1 MATKP
6 KPNPHLLR
14 PPVEFPEDQPY
25 WDAAREGRLLTKKC
39 QACGEVHHFPRPRC
53 PFCASA
59 DTHWITASGKATI
72 YSFTI
77 QRRAPAPTAPAIV
90 ELAEG
95 PRVITAVVDAD
106 VHALQIG
113 DEVEVIWKPTDN
125 GPPVPLFTTP
135 AAQRARAY
143 AAQAVAATAAAI
155 DPGQA
160 ARVAAMRVAAV
171 VGAGNMGVGITL
183 CLLAAGFDVTLIDQA
198 PDSLERAQLGIA
210 KVLSEGVA
218 RGRWSQ
224 EEADARVARVHPST
238 AFEDLARADLV
249 IEAVWE
255 QLALKQKV
263 FALIDAHAHPD
274 ALLGSNTSTLDID
287 LIAGATRR
295 PERVIGLHFFSPA
308 HVMRLLEIV
317 RGPRTSAQSVD
328 AARAIAL
335 RMKKVGV
342 VVGICEGFV
351 GNRLM
356 IARERQA
363 AKLILEGAL
372 PAQIDRVLTEFG
384 LPMGTFELQD
394 MAGGIEIGY
403 RRRQESGDQNWLMDR
418 FFELGRLGQKAGK
431 GYYRYEPGKRTPLVD
446 PEVTALIEEAS
457 SRAGITRRLIDDVE
471 LRDRLILPM
480 INEGAKLIEEGV
492 VERASDIDAVWLSGF
507 GWPTWK
513 GGPMHWADTQGA
525 AQLLARLRDLQARH
539 GDAFKPAPLIEQ
551 LAREG
556 GSFVGP
562 TLIS

>member
-6 KPNPHLLR
+6 KPNPNLLR
-14 PPVEFPEDQPY
+14 PPIEFPEDQPY
-25 WDAAREGRLLTKKC
+25 WQAAREGRLLTKKC
-39 QACGEVHHFPRPRC
+39 HSCAQVHHFPRPRC
-53 PFCASA
+53 PYCGSA
-59 DTHWITASGKATI
+59 DTHWITASGKGTI
-72 YSFTI
+72 YSFTV
-77 QRRAPAPTAPAIV
+77 QRRAPRPTAPAIV

-113 DEVEVIWKPTDN
+113 DEVEVTWKPTDN

-135 AAQRARAY
+135 SAQRARAY
-143 AAQAVAATAAAI
+143 AAEALALTGAQI
-155 DPGQA
+155 DPAQV
-160 ARVAAMRVAAV
+160 ARVDAMEIAAV

-183 CLLAAGFDVTLIDQA
+183 CLLAAGFKVTLIDQA
-198 PDSLERAQLGIA
+198 EASLERARQNIE
-210 KVLSEGVA
+210 KVLSEGVE

-224 EEADARVARVHPST
+224 EEASARAARVHPST
-238 AFEDLARADLV
+238 AFEDLASAELV

-263 FALIDAHAHPD
+263 FALIDVHAHPD
-274 ALLGSNTSTLDID
+274 AVLGSNTSTLDID
-287 LIAGATRR
+287 QIAGATSR

-317 RGPRTSAQSVD
+317 CGPRTSAQSVD
-328 AARAIAL
+328 AARALAL

-403 RRRQESGDQNWLMDR
+403 RRRQESGDTNWLMDR
-418 FFELGRLGQKAGK
+418 FFDLGRLGQKTGK
-431 GYYRYEPGKRTPLVD
+431 GYYRYEPGKRTPIVD
-446 PEVTALIEEAS
+446 LEVTALIEEAS
-457 SRAGITRRLIDDVE
+457 SRAGITRRAIDDEE

-513 GGPMHWADTQGA
+513 GGPMHWADSLGA
-525 AQLLARLRDLQARH
+525 AHLLARLNNLQVRH
-539 GDAFKPAPLIEQ
+539 GDDFKPAKLIERM
-551 LAREG
+551 AREG

-562 TLIS
+562 M

>member
-6 KPNPHLLR
+6 KPNPNLLR

-25 WDAAREGRLLTKKC
+25 WQAAREGRLLTKKC
-39 QACGEVHHFPRPRC
+39 QACGDVHHFPRPRC
-53 PFCASA
+53 PFCGSA
-59 DTHWITASGKATI
+59 DTQWITASGKGTI

-77 QRRAPAPTAPAIV
+77 QRRAPRPTAPAIV
-90 ELAEG
+90 EMAEG
-95 PRVITAVVDAD
+95 PRIITAIVDAD

-113 DEVEVIWKPTDN
+113 DEVEVTWKPTDN

-143 AAQAVAATAAAI
+143 AAEAVAATAAAI
-155 DPGQA
+155 DPAQV
-160 ARVAAMRVAAV
+160 ARVEAMRVAAV

-183 CLLAAGFDVTLIDQA
+183 CLLAAGFEVILIDQA
-198 PDSLERAQLGIA
+198 EASLERAQQNIGKA
-210 KVLSEGVA
+210 LSEGVA

-224 EEADARVARVHPST
+224 HDADARAARVSPTT
-238 AFEDLARADLV
+238 AFEKLAGADLV

-255 QLALKQKV
+255 QLALKQQV
-263 FALIDAHAHPD
+263 FALIDRHAHPD
-274 ALLGSNTSTLDID
+274 ALLGSNTSTLDVD
-287 LIAGATRR
+287 LIAGATSR

-372 PAQIDRVLTEFG
+372 PAQVDRVLTEFG

-403 RRRQESGDQNWLMDR
+403 RRRQESGDKNWLMDR
-418 FFELGRLGQKAGK
+418 FFELGRLGQKTGK
-431 GYYRYEPGKRTPLVD
+431 GYYLYEPGKRTPIVD
-446 PEVTALIEEAS
+446 PEVTALIKEAS
-457 SRAGITRRLIDDVE
+457 SRAGITRRAIDDTE
-471 LRDRLILPM
+471 LSDRLILPM

-513 GGPMHWADTQGA
+513 GGPMHWANTQGA
-525 AQLLARLRDLQARH
+525 AHLLARLNDLQTRH
-539 GDAFKPAPLIEQ
+539 GDVFKPAQLIER

-562 TLIS
+562 Q